1 MLLKAWKVFSLL
13 SKRVFDLKP
22 SETLAITSKAK
33 ELKKAGVKVVNLS
46 AGEPDFPTPENIKNE
61 AAKAMKENFTYYTA
75 ASGIPELKIEISK
88 KLKEVNKAF
97 YEPEQICVSAGAKQG
112 LYAVMQVILNPGDEV
127 LLPTPFWV
135 SYLEQIKLCEATPV
149 LVPMDEKNKIKADLI
164 EEKITSKTKC
174 LILNSPSNPAG
185 MICDFKELKS
195 IADLALERGF
205 YIISDEVYEFFV
217 YDGKTHISIASL
229 NDEIR
234 EKTIIVNSFSK
245 TYSMTGWRIG
255 YLAASKEIIEAVS
268 SFQSHAIGNPN
279 SIAQKA
285 ALEALRGSQD
295 FTYKMV
301 KAFDERRKFVVK
313 RLNEILKL
321 SCIMPEGA
329 FYVFPEITQTKLTSV
344 KFAEKLL
351 EEAGVAI
358 VPGAAFGSDSHIR
371 LSYAASMEEINE
383 GMERLEKFCRKIK
396 C

>member
-1 MLLKAWKVFSLL
+1 MIA
-13 SKRVFDLKP
+13 KRALNLKP
-22 SETLAITSKAK
+22 SETLAITAKAK
-33 ELKKAGVKVVNLS
+33 ELKKAGVKIVNLS

-61 AAKAMKENFTYYTA
+61 AFKALKENFTYYTA

-88 KLKEVNKAF
+88 KLKEVNKVF
-97 YEPEQICVSAGAKQG
+97 YEPEQICVTAGAKQG

-135 SYLEQIKLCEATPV
+135 SYLEQIKLCEATPIF
-149 LVPMDEKNKIKADLI
+149 VPMDEKNKIKADLI
-164 EEKITSKTKC
+164 KEKITSKTKC

-185 MICDFKELKS
+185 MICDFKELKA
-195 IADLALERGF
+195 IADLALEKDF

-229 NDEIR
+229 NNEIQ
-234 EKTIIVNSFSK
+234 EKTIIINSFSK

-255 YLAASKEIIEAVS
+255 YLAASKKIVEAVS

-285 ALEALRGSQD
+285 ALEALKGPQD
-295 FTYKMV
+295 FIYKMV
-301 KAFDERRKFVVK
+301 KAFDERRKFIVK
-313 RLNEILKL
+313 RLNEIPGLN
-321 SCIMPEGA
+321 CVMPEGA
-329 FYVFPEITQTKLTSV
+329 FYAFPEITQTKLNSI

-351 EEAGVAI
+351 EEAGVAA

-371 LSYAASMEEINE
+371 FSYAASINEINE
-383 GMERLEKFCRKIK
+383 GMERLEKFCRKI